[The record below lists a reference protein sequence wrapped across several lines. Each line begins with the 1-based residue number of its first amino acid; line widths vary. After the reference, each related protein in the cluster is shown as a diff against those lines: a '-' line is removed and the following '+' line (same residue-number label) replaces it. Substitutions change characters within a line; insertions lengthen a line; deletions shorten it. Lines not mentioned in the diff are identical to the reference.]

1 MTLTDRNVFLK
12 IGIGISAICS
22 VLVLLSCF
30 FILPAYSMME
40 ENDHRPP
47 EFIQV
52 FASRFL
58 SVNYYAVHASLVMAV
73 LFSFVM
79 LILIHYYFEQ
89 TQVTEI
95 IYIAFFTLSFS
106 FEIFRLI
113 VPLQHF
119 VSLIPSLYLLIASRI
134 LLFSRYFGIFSLFT
148 ASVCAAGFNEDK
160 SRNIFLIIIIAAL
173 IITLGVPIDTQIWD
187 TSLNMVNGF
196 TSMFRLIEAV
206 MLVTTVASFFI
217 AVSVRGSKDYAYIGL
232 GALLALA
239 GRNIL
244 LGGDNWASPGPGILL
259 LSLGIWFICSKLHK
273 IHLWL

>member
-1 MTLTDRNVFLK
+1 MTLTDRNVFFK
-12 IGIGISAICS
+12 VGIGISALCTI
-22 VLVLLSCF
+22 LVLLSCF
-30 FILPAYSMME
+30 ILMPAYSMMK

-47 EFIQV
+47 EFFQV
-52 FASRFL
+52 FVSRFL
-58 SVNYYAVHASLVMAV
+58 NVNYYAVHTSLVMAV
-73 LFSFVM
+73 LFSFIM

-89 TQVTEI
+89 TQVPEI
-95 IYIAFFTLSFS
+95 IYIAFFTFSFS

-113 VPLQHF
+113 VPLQFNRH
-119 VSLIPSLYLLIASRI
+119 IPSLYLLIASRI
-134 LLFSRYFGIFSLFT
+134 LLFSRYFGIFSLFS

-160 SRNIFLIIIIAAL
+160 SRNIIMIIVIAAL

-206 MLVTTVASFFI
+206 MLITTVTSFLI
-217 AVSVRGSKDYAYIGL
+217 AVNVQGSKEYAFIGL
-232 GALLALA
+232 GALLALV